1 MTVSFE
7 LSDDLVGYGREIRDW
22 SVEAVRPYARYAD
35 VHHAAPDHWRQIVE
49 TCPVAIGTHDRR
61 QVKRQPAFAEGKWV
75 RDLVVTESLTYGDH
89 WISNVIGAA
98 IGHLVVKLMGTPEQI
113 DKWYRPIVDNGGQT
127 AFGLTEPQFGSDTS
141 MVETTATRDGDTWV
155 LNGTKMYC
163 TYGGQADYVVVFA
176 STDKAAGPA
185 AIRAFVVPK
194 GTSGFHVAK
203 FNEDKLGIRSWTTS
217 ELLFE
222 DCAIPVENQ
231 LGWTG
236 GDGDGPGPAPRTRSG
251 RSGALGAL
259 AQNKPNISATG
270 IAMAQASLDIA
281 TDLLQEQRQSFAP
294 HRWSLVESDLENMN
308 AALGRARL
316 VNFRAQWLQD
326 LQRANKTEAS
336 VAKAYGP
343 PTCERVIRRCMQ
355 LLGPDGAS
363 TDLLLEKWY
372 RDVKILDIFEGS
384 GQVQRIIVGRAVFGG
399 ADRVA

>member
-75 RDLVVTESLTYGDH
+75 RDLVAESLTYGDH
-89 WISNVIGAA
+89 WISNVIGAG

-176 STDKAAGPA
+176 STDSSAFAAGPHPSCSSRTVPSRWRTSLVGREATVMALARRLAPA
-185 AIRAFVVPK
+185 AA
-194 GTSGFHVAK
+194 GA
-203 FNEDKLGIRSWTTS
+203 
-217 ELLFE
+217 
-222 DCAIPVENQ
+222 
-231 LGWTG
+231 
-236 GDGDGPGPAPRTRSG
+236 G
-251 RSGALGAL
+251 RSALWRKISPTSRRPVSL
-259 AQNKPNISATG
+259 WPKP
-270 IAMAQASLDIA
+270 
-281 TDLLQEQRQSFAP
+281 
-294 HRWSLVESDLENMN
+294 RWTS
-308 AALGRARL
+308 R
-316 VNFRAQWLQD
+316 
-326 LQRANKTEAS
+326 
-336 VAKAYGP
+336 
-343 PTCERVIRRCMQ
+343 PTCSKSNDRASR
-355 LLGPDGAS
+355 PTAGAS
-363 TDLLLEKWY
+363 SSPTSKT
-372 RDVKILDIFEGS
+372 
-384 GQVQRIIVGRAVFGG
+384 
-399 ADRVA
+399 